1 MASQP
6 LTFLFLL
13 LVTASVLES
22 SASYEPNIRLP
33 TTATIVPRSDIDDD
47 LYCASW
53 QLAVETNN
61 AGSWATI
68 PSRCVPFVRDYMTG
82 QRYASDCEV
91 VANYSLAYAST
102 VQIASDGKDAW
113 VFDVDETLLTNLPY
127 YRDHGFGINGI
138 EKTHTQICL
147 GLEGFGVVL
156 LITFDTSLCKNTS
169 MLSCDECRSEIFN
182 ESCWD
187 EWVAEAKAPA
197 IPSSL
202 KLYNGLKQMGF
213 KIFVL
218 TGRSEHQRNDTRKNL
233 ELAGYTG
240 WEGLILRGASDGG
253 TPATIFKSER
263 RSVLVNEGYR
273 IHGNSGDQ
281 WSDLLG
287 FAVAKRSFKLP
298 NPINAPQTR
307 GCAEGILRQLN
318 PPPGVTKHSGCG
330 LCMSLPGKQFN
341 EKSNP
346 PFLND
351 NFEHSWLNPEKKLY
365 ATLKFI
371 RLPKEQTKSGSTPDS
386 LLCAKFRTSMSLR
399 QDTVWDVPTES
410 VVSQVDHRSWGI
422 TQILRKFTFKLVVV
436 EEDSIKSSG
445 TGPEKLLNLRSNDER
460 SLKVSGT
467 VPENLLLLR
476 WRIEIS
482 VRTESSLTRVPCR
495 LAWLRSMPATNV
507 VSFDTEGLDGVGPLL
522 IPPPIQTPAP
532 PPPALPILMPT
543 PPPPT
548 VIAACVGIICQRI
561 KARSHNIPIFSPYVE
576 DKKGGCCCA
585 ELMNM
590 MRCLANIHG
599 HAYSVRQARA
609 FYRLNA
615 INKLCKTDRTNF
627 GHHFQVWAQTN
638 QHTRP
643 DSYVK

>member
-13 LVTASVLES
+13 LVTTSVLES
-22 SASYEPNIRLP
+22 SASFEPNIRLP
-33 TTATIVPRSDIDDD
+33 TTATSVPRSNIDDD

-61 AGSWATI
+61 AGSWAAI
-68 PSRCVPFVRDYMTG
+68 PSRCVPFVRAYMTG

-127 YRDHGFGINGI
+127 YRDHGFG
-138 EKTHTQICL
+138 
-147 GLEGFGVVL
+147 
-156 LITFDTSLCKNTS
+156 
-169 MLSCDECRSEIFN
+169 SEIFN

-287 FAVAKRSFKLP
+287 FAVAKRSFNLP
-298 NPINAPQTR
+298 NP
-307 GCAEGILRQLN
+307 
-318 PPPGVTKHSGCG
+318 
-330 LCMSLPGKQFN
+330 M
-341 EKSNP
+341 
-346 PFLND
+346 
-351 NFEHSWLNPEKKLY
+351 Y
-365 ATLKFI
+365 Y
-371 RLPKEQTKSGSTPDS
+371 
-386 LLCAKFRTSMSLR
+386 
-399 QDTVWDVPTES
+399 
-410 VVSQVDHRSWGI
+410 
-422 TQILRKFTFKLVVV
+422 
-436 EEDSIKSSG
+436 
-445 TGPEKLLNLRSNDER
+445 
-460 SLKVSGT
+460 
-467 VPENLLLLR
+467 
-476 WRIEIS
+476 
-482 VRTESSLTRVPCR
+482 
-495 LAWLRSMPATNV
+495 
-507 VSFDTEGLDGVGPLL
+507 
-522 IPPPIQTPAP
+522 
-532 PPPALPILMPT
+532 
-543 PPPPT
+543 
-548 VIAACVGIICQRI
+548 IA
-561 KARSHNIPIFSPYVE
+561 
-576 DKKGGCCCA
+576 
-585 ELMNM
+585 
-590 MRCLANIHG
+590 
-599 HAYSVRQARA
+599 
-609 FYRLNA
+609 
-615 INKLCKTDRTNF
+615 
-627 GHHFQVWAQTN
+627 
-638 QHTRP
+638 
-643 DSYVK
+643 

>member
-13 LVTASVLES
+13 LLTASVLES
-22 SASYEPNIRLP
+22 STSFEPNIRLP

-61 AGSWATI
+61 AGSWAAI

-102 VQIASDGKDAW
+102 VKIASDGKDAW

-138 EKTHTQICL
+138 EKNTHPDLSWL
-147 GLEGFGVVL
+147 G
-156 LITFDTSLCKNTS
+156 
-169 MLSCDECRSEIFN
+169 RSEIFN

-202 KLYNGLKQMGF
+202 KLYNGLKQMRF

-298 NPINAPQTR
+298 NP
-307 GCAEGILRQLN
+307 
-318 PPPGVTKHSGCG
+318 
-330 LCMSLPGKQFN
+330 M
-341 EKSNP
+341 
-346 PFLND
+346 
-351 NFEHSWLNPEKKLY
+351 Y
-365 ATLKFI
+365 Y
-371 RLPKEQTKSGSTPDS
+371 
-386 LLCAKFRTSMSLR
+386 
-399 QDTVWDVPTES
+399 
-410 VVSQVDHRSWGI
+410 
-422 TQILRKFTFKLVVV
+422 
-436 EEDSIKSSG
+436 
-445 TGPEKLLNLRSNDER
+445 
-460 SLKVSGT
+460 
-467 VPENLLLLR
+467 
-476 WRIEIS
+476 
-482 VRTESSLTRVPCR
+482 
-495 LAWLRSMPATNV
+495 
-507 VSFDTEGLDGVGPLL
+507 
-522 IPPPIQTPAP
+522 
-532 PPPALPILMPT
+532 
-543 PPPPT
+543 
-548 VIAACVGIICQRI
+548 IA
-561 KARSHNIPIFSPYVE
+561 
-576 DKKGGCCCA
+576 
-585 ELMNM
+585 
-590 MRCLANIHG
+590 
-599 HAYSVRQARA
+599 
-609 FYRLNA
+609 
-615 INKLCKTDRTNF
+615 
-627 GHHFQVWAQTN
+627 
-638 QHTRP
+638 
-643 DSYVK
+643 